1 MDSVI
6 IETNISKRIMTIE
19 YRFLISDLNLHLPV
33 LESIYC
39 NLFFQGNALNYLL
52 LSLRNFPL
60 FKLKKQKCQN
70 NCETIQRKN
79 VSFWQVDFSL
89 PWRDQRKSADERKT
103 HEAFGTENNIQ
114 SSQDPTWFGLF
125 WLSHFIFYNFSQATV
140 DIRQFLKHTDIAL
153 TSEPLLSSLHGMY
166 FPNILASLF
175 SFFTRVSAQI
185 LPSQKGL
192 SWPTHLK

>member
-1 MDSVI
+1 
-6 IETNISKRIMTIE
+6 MTIE

-60 FKLKKQKCQN
+60 FKLEKQKCQN

-89 PWRDQRKSADERKT
+89 TWRDQRKSADERKT
-103 HEAFGTENNIQ
+103 DEAFGTENNIYV
-114 SSQDPTWFGLF
+114 SCSHRSLTF
-125 WLSHFIFYNFSQATV
+125 WVLYLLSNLLTTSHFLNDNSWVSCLMTYHSEIGCMV
-140 DIRQFLKHTDIAL
+140 LDI
-153 TSEPLLSSLHGMY
+153 
-166 FPNILASLF
+166 ILVLIIN
-175 SFFTRVSAQI
+175 SFI
-185 LPSQKGL
+185 K
-192 SWPTHLK
+192 KN